1 MNFTYDDVDRYV
13 VGSICR
19 VKQSWRE
26 FMTFD
31 DAPVASASGTFSAD
45 FSLQFVVDLL
55 TSQLNENNTQGTI
68 WRKTFLICDTS

>member
-1 MNFTYDDVDRYV
+1 
-13 VGSICR
+13 
-19 VKQSWRE
+19 
-26 FMTFD
+26 MTFD